1 MNESKELLKSI
12 GYMIKL
18 SNFENKEE
26 VNMEEYQKNV
36 EGLESLKVNV
46 TDVKKAIEGI
56 SSLTKDEIVSLIKN
70 CQ

>member
-26 VNMEEYQKNV
+26 VNMEEYEKNV
-36 EGLESLKVNV
+36 KEFEILKANV
-46 TDVKKAIEGI
+46 SDVKKAVNGI
-56 SSLTKDEIVSLIKN
+56 ASLTKDEIVSLISDS
-70 CQ
+70 